1 MAWSQGNIRWTSTFK
16 SLSNTTCRIDIYER
30 GYTGAFVQTVKAA
43 DNPFFYEEE
52 EDSDILNTVVRY
64 RTGYIR
70 LIEEFESG
78 STTSLDSIHPTE
90 AFDRYVEVYYGATL
104 IFNGYIQVQDF
115 SNEKVPV
122 PRVVELPIISPLGLM
137 NQQIFSNIIPP
148 TQKTLGQLLNTALSG
163 HYSYVYL
170 PKNYGYPNPVSL
182 DMTIMSTVVS
192 PWNKD
197 YHYSMNV
204 APASLIMKG
213 ESYAYIIE
221 AICKAFGWVA
231 HDMPGS
237 LVFTAFDHED
247 IYCYYPIGHIGE
259 SGYQQDADIP
269 ITAETLED
277 YYTPADD
284 APSETTIMP
293 DTGIEVE
300 YEGDSYTKEFDFGHF
315 HIPTQDAIVT
325 MPSYASEPDETNSI
339 CNLVRI
345 PSLQDTNVTGTLS
358 FDNNDLV
365 ALGRGCC
372 AWNGK
377 VGVMN
382 SISGESSQSGN
393 RELFWLRF
401 YFKKR
406 GGQSYRVTYDMEGRK
421 NGYLLQL
428 AVSGSDVDSFYV
440 RNTVDPTN
448 PEYVDVTFY
457 YRWGGNYPALPSQA
471 IIFITNI
478 RLEVLE
484 DAEPYAEY
492 RYKPTGDS
500 DIIPEVYDPQPA
512 ITRSVNMPIS
522 LYRNNEHL
530 IGSTVRTTK
539 VTEYP
544 YLFQPRKELTEK
556 FRVVELADFYHAA
569 LWSYQNKNWR
579 IIAQRFNPWNDEM
592 TLTMQN
598 CALLDT

>member
-1 MAWSQGNIRWTSTFK
+1 M
-16 SLSNTTCRIDIYER
+16 
-30 GYTGAFVQTVKAA
+30 
-43 DNPFFYEEE
+43 
-52 EDSDILNTVVRY
+52 
-64 RTGYIR
+64 
-70 LIEEFESG
+70 
-78 STTSLDSIHPTE
+78 
-90 AFDRYVEVYYGATL
+90 
-104 IFNGYIQVQDF
+104 
-115 SNEKVPV
+115 
-122 PRVVELPIISPLGLM
+122 
-137 NQQIFSNIIPP
+137 
-148 TQKTLGQLLNTALSG
+148 
-163 HYSYVYL
+163 YL
-170 PKNYGYPNPVSL
+170 PKNYGEPNPVSL
-182 DMTIMSTVVS
+182 DMTIMSTVLS

-204 APASLIMKG
+204 TPANLIMKG

-237 LVFTAFDHED
+237 LVFTAFDHEG

-277 YYTPADD
+277 YYTPAD
-284 APSETTIMP
+284 AEPIEATIMP
-293 DTGIEVE
+293 DTGIEVD
-300 YEGDSYTKEFDFGHF
+300 YEGDSNTKEFDFGHF

-339 CNLVRI
+339 CNLVCI
-345 PSLQDTNVTGTLS
+345 PALRDTDVTGTLS
-358 FDNNDLV
+358 FDNSDLLT
-365 ALGRGCC
+365 LGRGCC

-377 VGVMN
+377 KGVMN
-382 SISGESSQSGN
+382 SISGESSPSGN

-406 GGQSYRVTYDMEGRK
+406 GSQSYRVTYNMEGRK

-440 RNTVDPTN
+440 RNSVDASN

-471 IIFITNI
+471 VIFITNI

-492 RYKPTGDS
+492 RYKPAGDS
-500 DIIPEVYDPQPA
+500 DIIPEVYNPQPA
-512 ITRSVNMPIS
+512 ITNSVSMPIS
-522 LYRNNEHL
+522 LYRNNENL

-544 YLFQPRKELTEK
+544 YLFQKRTELVQH
-556 FRVVELADFYHAA
+556 FRLIEQPYLMHTRLFNFQGK
-569 LWSYQNKNWR
+569 LWR
-579 IIAQRFNPWNDEM
+579 IISEEFHPWDDECKL
-592 TLTMQN
+592 TLQHSPILTQ
-598 CALLDT
+598 